1 MNRIDFLFDTVNKQQ
16 QISQQLLQEQD
27 LKLVQIA
34 ILYAYV
40 KTN

>member
-27 LKLVQIA
+27 LKLAQII
-34 ILYAYV
+34 ILQPYV
-40 KTN
+40 KT